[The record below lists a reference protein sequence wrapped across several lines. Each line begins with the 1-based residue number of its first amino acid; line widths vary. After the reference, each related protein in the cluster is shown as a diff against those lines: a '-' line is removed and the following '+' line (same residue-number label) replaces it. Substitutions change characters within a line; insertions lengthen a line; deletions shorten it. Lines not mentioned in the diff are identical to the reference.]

1 MKAKNM
7 KKNSRKN
14 AEKAVDLLKSVCE
27 NAHISHKDRCLEGY
41 LFTKSN
47 KDDELKVKRTLDNLA
62 KVFDCK
68 YSSHMAFSET
78 PGSVDRALGIEG
90 CTIYEHEFSPK
101 RITDYKIY
109 IKVKQDHRI
118 I

>member
-14 AEKAVDLLKSVCE
+14 AEKAVDLLKSFCE
-27 NAHISHKDRCLEGY
+27 DAHISHKDRYLEGY
-41 LFTKSN
+41 IHINYN

-68 YSSHMAFSET
+68 YSSRMAFSET
-78 PGSVDRALGIEG
+78 PGSEDRALGIEG
-90 CTIYEHEFSPK
+90 CTICEYEFLPK